1 MSQELPYCTPASS
14 PCIDSIPVTS
24 GDCRVSCTGLY
35 ADVTVTVEDN
45 SDQRVLEGEETIKF
59 NFGSALVQYSIKFKK
74 KLRDLLQAKD
84 NNGVLKLM
92 EEYKAYKANYLRNMV
107 FDPSTP
113 GLSML
118 QY

>member
-1 MSQELPYCTPASS
+1 M
-14 PCIDSIPVTS
+14 
-24 GDCRVSCTGLY
+24 
-35 ADVTVTVEDN
+35 EDN

-59 NFGSALVQYSIKFKK
+59 NFGSALVHCSCTYNK

-92 EEYKAYKANYLRNMV
+92 EAYKAYKANYLRNML

-113 GLSML
+113 GLSMCL
-118 QY
+118 Y